1 MIKIKYEKAT
11 GRKEIKQIPSPP
23 TVYLDNW
30 ALNSF
35 TACHTVGARF
45 SNVLNKLGGTL
56 AISMINLLEVV
67 RRSDQKQVSSI
78 LSFVD
83 SVDGVFI
90 DFNPNRVIS
99 REKRA
104 RNIGKFICK
113 NSPCAD
119 LGLLDHI
126 LCTHDP
132 FKSVRVSEVFLQLQK
147 EISDGTYVIQE
158 HFERSLFPL
167 ITKARTGPFA
177 LSKAKNR
184 FRNRN
189 KKIKTKFPHTED
201 LLNQCIDYIVINE
214 TMKMGDKEWRDVFH
228 VIVPVA
234 YCDFVLIDKR
244 WIAFIKSTGLKNPEI
259 ARVYNQAK
267 LEQFL
272 NDLEKFGANYDATKN
287 QVKSRLCANLQEKIL
302 S

>member
-45 SNVLNKLGGTL
+45 SNLLNKLGGTL
-56 AISMINLLEVV
+56 AISIINLLEAV
-67 RRSDQKQVSSI
+67 RRNDQKQVSSI
-78 LSFVD
+78 RSFVD
-83 SVDGVFI
+83 SVDGVFV
-90 DFNPNRVIS
+90 DCDPNGVIR
-99 REKRA
+99 REKRG
-104 RNIGKFICK
+104 RNIGKFICE
-113 NSPCAD
+113 NSPWAD
-119 LGLLDHI
+119 LELLEHL

-132 FKSVRVSEVFLQLQK
+132 RKPVRVSEVFVQLQK
-147 EISDGTYVIQE
+147 EIRDGTYVIQE
-158 HFERSLFPL
+158 DFERDLFPL
-167 ITKARTGPFA
+167 ITKARNDPVA
-177 LSKAKNR
+177 LLKVRNR

-189 KKIKTKFPHTED
+189 KKIKTEFPHTED
-201 LLNQCIDYIVINE
+201 LFNQCIDFIVTNE

-234 YCDFVLIDKR
+234 YFDFVLIDKR
-244 WIAFIKSTGLKNPEI
+244 WIAFIQSTGLRNPEI

-272 NDLEKFGANYDATKN
+272 NDLEKFEANYDATKN